1 MRTESGL
8 LEMVDAYIAAAE
20 VRGQRIALLLVG
32 IGVPPALRGW
42 IEPDAHPTLAERA
55 ARRLARCVEE
65 EEKGGAVAPL
75 RAGTF
80 GVLLPRLR
88 SGLQAREAANRI
100 LGTLA
105 CPFRPNIGIA
115 IYPCDGR
122 DAPAL
127 LRCAATALAH
137 ARHGE
142 RPTYRFYLR
151 AFAAGAASSSPLS

>member
-1 MRTESGL
+1 MRTECGF
-8 LEMVDAYIAAAE
+8 LEMVDAYIAGAE
-20 VRGQRIALLLVG
+20 ARGQRVALLLVG
-32 IGVPPALRGW
+32 IGVPPPLRGW
-42 IEPDAHPTLAERA
+42 IEPDAHPTLPERA
-55 ARRLARCVEE
+55 AKRLARCVEE
-65 EEKGGAVAPL
+65 EEEGGAVAPL
-75 RAGTF
+75 RTGTF

-127 LRCAATALAH
+127 LRRAATALAL
-137 ARHGE
+137 ARRGE
-142 RPTYRFYLR
+142 RPTYRFYMR
-151 AFAAGAASSSPLS
+151 AFASSSSSPPL

>member
-1 MRTESGL
+1 MRNECGFFQSI
-8 LEMVDAYIAAAE
+8 DACIAGAQAG
-20 VRGQRIALLLVG
+20 GQRVALLLVG
-32 IGVPPALRGW
+32 IDVTQTLCGW
-42 IEPDAHPTLAERA
+42 IEPEARPALAERA

-65 EEKGGAVAPL
+65 EAKGGAVAPL
-75 RAGTF
+75 RADTF

-88 SGLQAREAANRI
+88 SGLQARDAANRI

-115 IYPCDGR
+115 IYPCDGP

-127 LRCAATALAH
+127 LRCAAAALAR
-137 ARHGE
+137 ARHGH

-151 AFAAGAASSSPLS
+151 GFATSAASPSALL

>member
-1 MRTESGL
+1 MRTECGF
-8 LEMVDAYIAAAE
+8 LEMVDAYIAGGEA
-20 VRGQRIALLLVG
+20 RGQRVAQLLVG
-32 IGVPPALRGW
+32 IDVPQTLRGW
-42 IEPDAHPTLAERA
+42 IEPDAQPALAERA
-55 ARRLARCVEE
+55 AGRLARCVEE
-65 EEKGGAVAPL
+65 DEKGGAVAPL
-75 RAGTF
+75 RADTF

-105 CPFRPNIGIA
+105 CPFRPSIGIA

-127 LRCAATALAH
+127 LRCAATALAR
-137 ARHGE
+137 ARRGE

-151 AFAAGAASSSPLS
+151 AFATSAASASPLL